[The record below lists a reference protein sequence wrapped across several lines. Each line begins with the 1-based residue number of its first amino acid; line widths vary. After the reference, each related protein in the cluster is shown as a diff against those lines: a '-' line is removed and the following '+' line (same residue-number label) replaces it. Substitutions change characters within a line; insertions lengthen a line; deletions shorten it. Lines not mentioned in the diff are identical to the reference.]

1 MQESQTLWRL
11 LCASVRL
18 FLANTEIPLSKRG
31 IGILFFFIIIVRHL
45 SALRRRKIEKK
56 LAVDLT
62 GANFSIGGGKNSVN
76 FPQQFGT
83 AFLLSVV
90 RISGQRL
97 RWKLNLSHLI
107 WSLANAIHIYVS
119 YTFAVLILNICVY
132 GVNILIF
139 SHLWTIYMHW
149 FIPLQ
154 TVLTP
159 ERRALN
165 SRTQFMNVSGLIDS
179 LFMQNT

>member
-1 MQESQTLWRL
+1 MFKNCRHILQESQTLWRL

-97 RWKLNLSHLI
+97 RWKLNLGHLI
-107 WSLANAIHIYVS
+107 WSLANAIHM
-119 YTFAVLILNICVY
+119 F
-132 GVNILIF
+132 
-139 SHLWTIYMHW
+139 
-149 FIPLQ
+149 
-154 TVLTP
+154 LT
-159 ERRALN
+159 L
-165 SRTQFMNVSGLIDS
+165 L
-179 LFMQNT
+179 LF